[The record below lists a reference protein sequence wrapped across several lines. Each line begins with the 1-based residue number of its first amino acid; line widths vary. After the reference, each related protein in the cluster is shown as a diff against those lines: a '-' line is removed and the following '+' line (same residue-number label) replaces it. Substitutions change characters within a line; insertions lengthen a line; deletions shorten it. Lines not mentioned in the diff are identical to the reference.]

1 MMSRTSLVSPK
12 QSVLRIMTDAADL
25 TDSMEHDVSSMF
37 KWLFLSTLLVQTA
50 CWQDALSRYRSG
62 GSFKMHRQSGLF
74 ALEGC
79 LLVYLCCSG

>member
-37 KWLFLSTLLVQTA
+37 KWHSAFSYWMLAGHT
-50 CWQDALSRYRSG
+50 
-62 GSFKMHRQSGLF
+62 
-74 ALEGC
+74 E
-79 LLVYLCCSG
+79 